1 MRQLVL
7 KLTLLT
13 LCSFFTLVSQAS
25 ALDYKTA
32 YMVTGNNS
40 YTLSGSLNNYTYAP
54 GQTPWVYIKFKL
66 ADLALSSPLQMRW
79 VWSSLTDPNI
89 TETQL
94 EKIILT
100 GLGTDKEVWKSAP
113 QPWWNN
119 NGGPGIWTVD
129 VNWVNV
135 FGNGSTGQGLSSA
148 NFSVTPEPLS
158 SALFLL
164 GGAPLAAR
172 ILRRKNQNV

>member
-1 MRQLVL
+1 MKKLLL
-7 KLTLLT
+7 KFALPLWILLLLT
-13 LCSFFTLVSQAS
+13 SKAS
-25 ALDYKTA
+25 ALDYKKA
-32 YMVTGNNS
+32 YMVTGDNS
-40 YTLSGSLNNYTYAP
+40 YTLSGTVDNYQYAP

-66 ADLALSSPLQMRW
+66 AELALSSPLQMRW

-94 EKIILT
+94 QKISLS
-100 GLGTDKEVWKSAP
+100 GLGTDKEIWKSAP
-113 QPWWNN
+113 QPWWND
-119 NGGPGIWTVD
+119 NGGPGKWTVD

-135 FGNGSTGQGLSSA
+135 HGTGTTGQGLSSA
-148 NFSVTPEPLS
+148 NFNVTPEPIS

-172 ILRRKNQNV
+172 IWRKKSQTA